1 AICGACYEVPS
12 AMREEAAAVLPETR
26 ARTSWGTPS
35 LDLRAGAVAVLEA
48 AGVPRPAIDADHPCT
63 LEDERFYSYRRHP
76 RTGRFAGVLSR
87 ACGVGGA
94 GGPRADTPTTRRAP
108 PQVEETPAVLSVGKG
123 SRALPVLPRSP
134 GQREQQTG
142 RSAMGTWRNAMVALG
157 LANEVDDEYYEDER
171 MRHDEVAAPSRRT
184 ERGPEPAP
192 EREAQV
198 TPIRQHSN
206 VVAMAPA
213 VEESMH
219 RITTIHPRSYNDAKA
234 IGESFRDGVPVIMNL
249 SDMQDGDAKRMVD
262 FSAGLVFG
270 LRGTIERVTSKVFL
284 LSPEFV
290 QVDGDT
296 SADEGSFYNQS

>member
-1 AICGACYEVPS
+1 
-12 AMREEAAAVLPETR
+12 
-26 ARTSWGTPS
+26 
-35 LDLRAGAVAVLEA
+35 
-48 AGVPRPAIDADHPCT
+48 
-63 LEDERFYSYRRHP
+63 
-76 RTGRFAGVLSR
+76 
-87 ACGVGGA
+87 
-94 GGPRADTPTTRRAP
+94 
-108 PQVEETPAVLSVGKG
+108 
-123 SRALPVLPRSP
+123 
-134 GQREQQTG
+134 
-142 RSAMGTWRNAMVALG
+142 MGTWRNAMVALG

-171 MRHDEVAAPSRRT
+171 LRHDEAAAPSRRT
-184 ERGPEPAP
+184 ERGPEPAA

-270 LRGTIERVTSKVFL
+270 LRGSIERVTSKVFL

>member
-1 AICGACYEVPS
+1 
-12 AMREEAAAVLPETR
+12 
-26 ARTSWGTPS
+26 
-35 LDLRAGAVAVLEA
+35 
-48 AGVPRPAIDADHPCT
+48 
-63 LEDERFYSYRRHP
+63 
-76 RTGRFAGVLSR
+76 
-87 ACGVGGA
+87 
-94 GGPRADTPTTRRAP
+94 
-108 PQVEETPAVLSVGKG
+108 
-123 SRALPVLPRSP
+123 
-134 GQREQQTG
+134 
-142 RSAMGTWRNAMVALG
+142 MGTWRNAMVALG

-171 MRHDEVAAPSRRT
+171 YREEQPAASRRT
-184 ERGPEPAP
+184 ERAPEPTI

-213 VEESMH
+213 VEESMQ

-290 QVDGDT
+290 QVDGDS

>member
-1 AICGACYEVPS
+1 
-12 AMREEAAAVLPETR
+12 M
-26 ARTSWGTPS
+26 
-35 LDLRAGAVAVLEA
+35 
-48 AGVPRPAIDADHPCT
+48 
-63 LEDERFYSYRRHP
+63 
-76 RTGRFAGVLSR
+76 
-87 ACGVGGA
+87 
-94 GGPRADTPTTRRAP
+94 GP
-108 PQVEETPAVLSVGKG
+108 G
-123 SRALPVLPRSP
+123 
-134 GQREQQTG
+134 
-142 RSAMGTWRNAMVALG
+142 RNARVALG
-157 LANEVDDEYYEDER
+157 LANEVGDESYGDEHA
-171 MRHDEVAAPSRRT
+171 RHDEVAAPSRRT
-184 ERGPEPAP
+184 ERGHELAP

>member
-1 AICGACYEVPS
+1 
-12 AMREEAAAVLPETR
+12 
-26 ARTSWGTPS
+26 
-35 LDLRAGAVAVLEA
+35 
-48 AGVPRPAIDADHPCT
+48 
-63 LEDERFYSYRRHP
+63 
-76 RTGRFAGVLSR
+76 
-87 ACGVGGA
+87 
-94 GGPRADTPTTRRAP
+94 
-108 PQVEETPAVLSVGKG
+108 
-123 SRALPVLPRSP
+123 
-134 GQREQQTG
+134 
-142 RSAMGTWRNAMVALG
+142 MGTWRNAMVALG

-171 MRHDEVAAPSRRT
+171 LSHDEAAAPSRRT

-296 SADEGSFYNQS
+296 SADEGSFYNQSSSSLVQIVAGVLYLAVLLYLLLLISRLVLEWIQSYAREYRPSGLVLVLFEVVYTLTDPPVLALRRLIPPLRIGAVALDLSLMILLVLGWILLSVLGGLAM

>member
-1 AICGACYEVPS
+1 
-12 AMREEAAAVLPETR
+12 M
-26 ARTSWGTPS
+26 
-35 LDLRAGAVAVLEA
+35 
-48 AGVPRPAIDADHPCT
+48 
-63 LEDERFYSYRRHP
+63 
-76 RTGRFAGVLSR
+76 
-87 ACGVGGA
+87 
-94 GGPRADTPTTRRAP
+94 
-108 PQVEETPAVLSVGKG
+108 G
-123 SRALPVLPRSP
+123 S
-134 GQREQQTG
+134 
-142 RSAMGTWRNAMVALG
+142 WRNAMVALG
-157 LANEVDDEYYEDER
+157 LANEVDDEYYEDGPE
-171 MRHDEVAAPSRRT
+171 ETYPSRRT
-184 ERGPEPAP
+184 ERGPEPAG

-198 TPIRQHSN
+198 TPIRQHHNHN
-206 VVAMAPA
+206 VVTMSPA
-213 VEESMH
+213 AEESMH

>member
-1 AICGACYEVPS
+1 
-12 AMREEAAAVLPETR
+12 
-26 ARTSWGTPS
+26 
-35 LDLRAGAVAVLEA
+35 
-48 AGVPRPAIDADHPCT
+48 
-63 LEDERFYSYRRHP
+63 
-76 RTGRFAGVLSR
+76 
-87 ACGVGGA
+87 
-94 GGPRADTPTTRRAP
+94 
-108 PQVEETPAVLSVGKG
+108 
-123 SRALPVLPRSP
+123 
-134 GQREQQTG
+134 
-142 RSAMGTWRNAMVALG
+142 MGTWRNAMVALG

-171 MRHDEVAAPSRRT
+171 DRQEMVAQPRRT
-184 ERGPEPAP
+184 ERGIESAP

-290 QVDGDT
+290 QVDGDS

>member
-1 AICGACYEVPS
+1 
-12 AMREEAAAVLPETR
+12 
-26 ARTSWGTPS
+26 
-35 LDLRAGAVAVLEA
+35 
-48 AGVPRPAIDADHPCT
+48 
-63 LEDERFYSYRRHP
+63 
-76 RTGRFAGVLSR
+76 
-87 ACGVGGA
+87 
-94 GGPRADTPTTRRAP
+94 
-108 PQVEETPAVLSVGKG
+108 
-123 SRALPVLPRSP
+123 
-134 GQREQQTG
+134 
-142 RSAMGTWRNAMVALG
+142 MGTWRNAMVALG
-157 LANEVDDEYYEDER
+157 LANEVDDEYYEDEGYR
-171 MRHDEVAAPSRRT
+171 QEETSSSRRT
-184 ERGPEPAP
+184 ERGPEPAA

-213 VEESMH
+213 VEESMQ